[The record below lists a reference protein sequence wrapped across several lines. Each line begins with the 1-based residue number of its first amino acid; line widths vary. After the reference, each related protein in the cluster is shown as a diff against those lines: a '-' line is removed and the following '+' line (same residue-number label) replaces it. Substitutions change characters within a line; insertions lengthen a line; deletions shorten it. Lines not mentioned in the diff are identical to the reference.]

1 MLSRKSQLE
10 ELYVDNQELER
21 KRREVEFSFVFKIY
35 FHKYICTLLNLN
47 LKQDKIFAQVEAW
60 LARMEGGVS

>member
-1 MLSRKSQLE
+1 M
-10 ELYVDNQELER
+10 DNQELER

-35 FHKYICTLLNLN
+35 FQKYICTSLNLN